1 MGERAIENRI
11 KKMKA
16 LEEQKK
22 ELEAQISSLQEEI
35 KKEMENKGLEEM
47 KAGIF
52 IVRFTNVLSKRFDTK
67 SFKKKYDALYKEFTK
82 QVASRRF
89 TIS

>member
-1 MGERAIENRI
+1 MGERALENRI
-11 KKMKA
+11 KKLKA

-22 ELEAQISSLQEEI
+22 ALEAQIEGLQEEI
-35 KKEMENKGLEEM
+35 KKDMESRGTEEM
-47 KAGIF
+47 QVGIF
-52 IVRFTNVLSKRFDTK
+52 IIRFTSVLSNRFDTK
-67 SFKKKYDALYKEFTK
+67 SFKEKYSELYKEYTK

>member
-1 MGERAIENRI
+1 MGERALENRI
-11 KKMKA
+11 KKLKA

-22 ELEAQISSLQEEI
+22 ALEAQIEGLQEEI
-35 KKEMENKGLEEM
+35 KKDMESRGTEEM
-47 KAGIF
+47 KVGIF
-52 IVRFTNVLSKRFDTK
+52 IVRFTSVLSNRFDTK
-67 SFKKKYDALYKEFTK
+67 SFKEKYSELYKEYTK

>member
-1 MGERAIENRI
+1 MGERALENRV
-11 KKMKA
+11 KKLKA

-22 ELEAQISSLQEEI
+22 ELDAQISELQEEI
-35 KKEMENKGLEEM
+35 KSDMEAKGTEEM
-47 KAGIF
+47 QVGIF
-52 IVRFTNVLSKRFDTK
+52 IIRFTSVLSNRFDTK
-67 SFKKKYDALYKEFTK
+67 GFKEKYADLYKEYTK

>member
-1 MGERAIENRI
+1 MGEKALENRI
-11 KKMKA
+11 KKLKA

-22 ELEAQISSLQEEI
+22 ELEAQIEGLQEEI
-35 KKEMENKGLEEM
+35 KKDMESKGIEEM
-47 KAGIF
+47 QAGIF
-52 IVRFTNVLSKRFDTK
+52 IIRFTSVLSNRFDTK
-67 SFKKKYDALYKEFTK
+67 SFKEKYAGLYKEYTK